1 VKTWIAIGVGVI
13 GLGSLQVYDA
23 LGTDTP
29 KQKGIVNERSTGNEP
44 LTGPGASGGPMHSSP
59 GATDRTTQDSTK
71 DQSGMGAGGS
81 DKGTGA
87 GKGDQSKK
95 SGTGR

>member
-1 VKTWIAIGVGVI
+1 
-13 GLGSLQVYDA
+13 
-23 LGTDTP
+23 
-29 KQKGIVNERSTGNEP
+29 
-44 LTGPGASGGPMHSSP
+44 MHSSP